1 MINDLPD
8 ELLLHVLDCL
18 DPATLL
24 YATRLVSRRFKAC
37 AEDSLLANLQIQ
49 LKAITQ
55 AWPGDANPIGMLLI
69 RYIHVHLD
77 FKYIANQSPTAATA
91 SFVPQKRGRYAANRH
106 SCSSG
111 STRRAIAA
119 WKATELYGG
128 DGVMWTVQFAGHPA
142 VTFRGRAWVK
152 YTITTPRNDATLV
165 LDWKRVM
172 AVYLK
177 EISYDETTIK
187 ERNAGRYLPWT
198 LVSNTNTSWCE

>member
-1 MINDLPD
+1 MMKELPD
-8 ELLLHVLDCL
+8 ELLLHVLGHL
-18 DPATLL
+18 DPGTLF

-37 AEDSLLANLQIQ
+37 AEDSLLARLQIQ

-55 AWPGDANPIGMLLI
+55 CFPGDTNPIGFLLN

-77 FKYIANQSPTAATA
+77 FKYISNQSVTAATA

-128 DGVMWTVQFAGHPA
+128 DGVMWSVQMTESPA
-142 VTFRGRAWVK
+142 VTFRGRKWLE
-152 YTITTPRNDATLV
+152 YTTVTPRNDATLV
-165 LDWKRVM
+165 LDWRRLM

-177 EISYDETTIK
+177 EISYAEPIIK

-198 LVSNTNTSWCE
+198 VVSKTNTTWCE